1 MADDDKNIYFHLAD
15 ILVSDKHVPCS
26 QVAMNHLKL
35 GCFNFSNAEFSFNKL
50 LGHMLVVK
58 GFKIV
63 SFL

>member
-35 GCFNFSNAEFSFNKL
+35 GCFNFSNAEFSFN
-50 LGHMLVVK
+50 
-58 GFKIV
+58 
-63 SFL
+63 